1 MSDQADNNIDHLL
14 TGQNA
19 EVKADIQEDKPKVEE
34 SSETT
39 QNDDYDIGDD
49 NADESSSEEKTENE
63 KTEDDYGNEK
73 EPERR
78 FTESE
83 VNERINQAVR
93 ERLARLE
100 RNVQP
105 ENAQVQKQ
113 AKDGFE
119 YDPNNEDSWQ
129 KQLESFVEQTVT
141 KMSHKQ
147 IEQSRMAQEQQ
158 AQAEFEQKFQSGM
171 KRFKDFQE
179 VVALMPFTDA
189 MTLAVRGI
197 SDPSAFI
204 YAASKKAPDE
214 IKRIAA
220 IPDQYAQ
227 MVEIGKLEERLR
239 KNRTTTNAPR
249 PLAKQK
255 EDVTSK
261 PEKAKREESIED
273 RIQEVERKKLAQL
286 NARFRR

>member
-1 MSDQADNNIDHLL
+1 MSESDNNIDHLL

-19 EVKADIQEDKPKVEE
+19 EVKEQIPEDKSQVQE
-34 SSETT
+34 SSEIT

-49 NADESSSEEKTENE
+49 NVGEHSEQEKEEVQN
-63 KTEDDYGNEK
+63 KEDDYGNEP
-73 EPERR
+73 EPEKRY
-78 FTESE
+78 TESE

-119 YDPNNEDSWQ
+119 YDPNNEESWQ

-158 AQAEFEQKFQSGM
+158 AQADFEMKFQSGM

-179 VVALMPFTDA
+179 VVAPMPFTDA
-189 MTLAVRGI
+189 MTLAARGI

-204 YAASKKAPDE
+204 YAAAKKAPDE

-239 KNRTTTNAPR
+239 KNRTSTNAPR

-286 NARFRR
+286 NSRFRR